1 MADRAAPLSGANG
14 WEGLRET
21 PDSASAGILG
31 HDDRPDRER
40 RADRLLDRVF
50 THLRAHVA
58 ELRRLEAAGAK
69 REELEER
76 RTLIWQLQVQLAELV
91 RTTLSSAL
99 GSDEA
104 IEQRE
109 RDPSQRRR
117 PEARWL
123 PLLLR

>member
-1 MADRAAPLSGANG
+1 MADRTAPLSGANG

-21 PDSASAGILG
+21 PDSASARVLG
-31 HDDRPDRER
+31 NEDRPDRER

-69 REELEER
+69 RDELEER
-76 RTLIWQLQVQLAELV
+76 RAVIWQLQVQLAELV

-99 GSDEA
+99 SSDEA

-109 RDPSQRRR
+109 RDPPHGRSR
-117 PEARWL
+117 
-123 PLLLR
+123 